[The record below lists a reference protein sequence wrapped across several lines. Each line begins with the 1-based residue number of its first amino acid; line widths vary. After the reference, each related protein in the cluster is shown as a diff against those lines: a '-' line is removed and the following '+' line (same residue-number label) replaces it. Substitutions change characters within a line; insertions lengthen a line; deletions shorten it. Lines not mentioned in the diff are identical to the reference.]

1 MFSAMSRTMK
11 ALLGVWIA
19 VLLGAAGWIAWD
31 AWQGKQPGIGG
42 PFALTDQNGK
52 TVTADNLKGK
62 PTLIYFGYT
71 FCPDVCPTSLLL
83 MENGDRQLG
92 GDAAKK
98 VNLVFITVDPERD
111 TQEVI
116 KGYVPNFGST
126 FIGLTGTPAQVEQ
139 VTRAYRCYSQKVPG
153 KDGAPYLMDHSS
165 IVYCSTATAGSSPTS
180 LTRQRPKPSPRPWG
194 RLLKSL
200 ILLNLCGC
208 GIPVTCLAAKG
219 TIAPQ
224 CFITLTNSSATSPSP

>member
-1 MFSAMSRTMK
+1 MFWPMSRTMK

-52 TVTADNLKGK
+52 AVTADSLKGK

-83 MENGDRQLG
+83 METAIDKLG
-92 GDAAKK
+92 RDAAKK

-116 KGYVPNFGST
+116 KGYVPNFGPT

-139 VTRAYRCYSQKVPG
+139 VTRAYRVYSQKVPG

-165 IVYCSTATAGSSPTS
+165 IVYLLDRNGRFVTHFTHEAKAETIATAV
-180 LTRQRPKPSPRPWG
+180 G
-194 RLLKSL
+194 RLL
-200 ILLNLCGC
+200 
-208 GIPVTCLAAKG
+208 
-219 TIAPQ
+219 
-224 CFITLTNSSATSPSP
+224 